1 MFTWIPLVSVGLN
14 IIILIVS
21 IAGFLKILRNDLTH
35 VQKSLDKIENKL
47 NDMDKRVDN
56 IGERVAKI
64 EGRLK

>member
-1 MFTWIPLVSVGLN
+1 MINLIPFLSFGLN
-14 IIILIVS
+14 IIILVVS

-35 VQKSLDKIENKL
+35 VQKSLDKIEHTI
-47 NDMDKRVDN
+47 NDMDKRIDN